1 MLLSR
6 RLLILP
12 ASSGLLNYHS
22 VASEGS
28 AVATYQTSATPLP
41 YDQLPGD
48 WKKRWRGLYHFWR
61 KDGFHNIHHLMVENY
76 KRFGPIY
83 RETLGTYDSVYI
95 QHPED
100 AAALF
105 QVEGIHPERLRVQP
119 WYEYHDYRNKRY
131 GVLLKSGEEWRC
143 QRLLLNREVFSVAGM
158 NRFLPLLD
166 SVVQD
171 FVCRVYTQVER
182 SGQGKWTTDLTNELF
197 RFALESVCYVLYG
210 QRLGLLQ
217 DYINP
222 ESQKCIDSVTVMFHT
237 TIPMIYIP
245 PSLLRLVN
253 SSIWKDH
260 VKAWDAIFNHAD
272 RCIQGILRSS
282 RHHSDDTFSGVLS
295 SLLFQNQL
303 PLEDIKASVT
313 ELMVGGVDTTSM
325 TLQWAMY
332 ELARAPSVQ
341 EKLRSEILAARAA
354 SGNDLTEIL
363 KKIPLVK
370 AALKETLRMHP
381 VAITLQRYTQRDTV
395 IRNYMIPKG
404 TLVQVGLYAMGRN
417 PDTFPSPERFSP
429 ERWLGEGSTHFR
441 GLFFGFGPRQCLGR
455 RVAEM
460 EMQLFLIHILENFKI
475 ETNKTDD
482 VGTTFNLILVPS
494 RVIQLTLSPLSQ
506 NGQEMLKS
514 S

>member
-6 RLLILP
+6 RLFVLP
-12 ASSGLLNYHS
+12 SATGLLNYHS
-22 VASEGS
+22 VASDGS
-28 AVATYQTSATPLP
+28 AVTSHQTSATPMP

-48 WKKRWRGLYHFWR
+48 WKNGWTGLYHFWK

-76 KRFGPIY
+76 QRFGPIY

-119 WYEYHDYRNKRY
+119 WYEYRDYRNKRY

-143 QRLLLNREVFSVAGM
+143 QRLILNREVLSVAGM

-166 SVVQD
+166 NVGQD
-171 FVCRVYTQVER
+171 FVRRVYTQVER
-182 SGQGKWTTDLTNELF
+182 GGRGKWTADLTNELF

-222 ESQKCIDSVTVMFHT
+222 ESQEFIDSVTVMFHT
-237 TIPMIYIP
+237 TSPMLYLP
-245 PSLLRLVN
+245 PRLLRLLN
-253 SSIWKDH
+253 SSIWKNH
-260 VKAWDAIFNHAD
+260 VQAWDSIFNHAD
-272 RCIQGILRSS
+272 RCIQSIYSSLRH
-282 RHHSDDTFSGVLS
+282 RSDNAYSGVLS
-295 SLLFQNQL
+295 SLLLQDQL
-303 PLEDIKASVT
+303 PLEDIKASIT
-313 ELMVGGVDTTSM
+313 ELMAGGVDTTSM

-332 ELARAPSVQ
+332 ELARAPGVQ
-341 EKLRSEILAARAA
+341 EKLRSEVLAARAT
-354 SGNDLTEIL
+354 SGNDLTTLL

-395 IRNYMIPKG
+395 IRNYMIPQG

-417 PDTFPSPERFSP
+417 PDIFPSPERFSP
-429 ERWLGEGSTHFR
+429 ERWLGKESAYFK
-441 GLFFGFGPRQCLGR
+441 GLGFGFGPRQCIGR
-455 RVAEM
+455 RIAEM

-475 ETNKTDD
+475 ETNRMVE
-482 VGTTFNLILVPS
+482 VGTTFNLILFPS
-494 RVIQLTLSPLSQ
+494 KPIQLTLSPLSL
-506 NGQEMLKS
+506 NGSERHS
-514 S
+514 

>member
-6 RLLILP
+6 RLFVLP
-12 ASSGLLNYHS
+12 SATGLLNYHT
-22 VASEGS
+22 VVSEGS
-28 AVATYQTSATPLP
+28 AVASNQTSATPLS

-48 WKKRWRGLYHFWR
+48 WKKGWSGLYQFWK

-76 KRFGPIY
+76 QRFGPIY

-119 WYEYHDYRNKRY
+119 WYEYRDYRNKRY
-131 GVLLKSGEEWRC
+131 GVLLKSGEDWRC
-143 QRLLLNREVFSVAGM
+143 QRLLLNREVLSVAGM

-166 SVVQD
+166 NVGQD
-171 FVCRVYTQVER
+171 FVRRVYTQVER
-182 SGQGKWTTDLTNELF
+182 SGRGKWTADLTNELF

-222 ESQKCIDSVTVMFHT
+222 ESQEFIDSVTVMFHT
-237 TIPMIYIP
+237 TSPMLYIP
-245 PSLLRLVN
+245 PRLLRFIN
-253 SSIWKDH
+253 SSIWKNH
-260 VKAWDAIFNHAD
+260 VKAWDSIFNHAD
-272 RCIQGILRSS
+272 RCIQGIYSSLRH
-282 RHHSDDTFSGVLS
+282 RSDNGYSGVLS
-295 SLLFQNQL
+295 SLLLQDQL
-303 PLEDIKASVT
+303 PLEDIKASIT
-313 ELMVGGVDTTSM
+313 ELMAGGVDTTSM

-332 ELARAPSVQ
+332 ELARAPGVQ
-341 EKLRSEILAARAA
+341 DILRSEIQAARAA
-354 SGNDLTEIL
+354 SGNDLTAML
-363 KKIPLVK
+363 KRIPLVK
-370 AALKETLRMHP
+370 AALKETLRLHP

-417 PDTFPSPERFSP
+417 PDIFPSPERFSP
-429 ERWLGEGSTHFR
+429 ERWLGKESTHFK
-441 GLFFGFGPRQCLGR
+441 GLGFGFGPRQCLGR
-455 RVAEM
+455 RIAEM

-475 ETNKTDD
+475 ETNRMVE
-482 VGTTFNLILVPS
+482 VGTTFNLILFPS
-494 RVIQLTLSPLSQ
+494 RPIQLTLGPLSQ
-506 NGQEMLKS
+506 NASERHS
-514 S
+514 